1 MLVGVFEML
10 KFGDKPLNK
19 HKTPANQTIYTNKK
33 HTKNYMN
40 ISDFSYF
47 FR

>member
-19 HKTPANQTIYTNKK
+19 HKTPANQTIYKK
-33 HTKNYMN
+33 HTENYMN